1 MLYCELAASKCRD
14 ERMGVRYEHRVEVQR
29 LRPYERRRARRHLSV
44 SNVEGTLV
52 IDENIRKGFE
62 TSKLA
67 SA

>member
-1 MLYCELAASKCRD
+1 MSIELKSN
-14 ERMGVRYEHRVEVQR
+14 GFVRTSTVE
-29 LRPYERRRARRHLSV
+29 LPRHWSV